1 MTTPANR
8 ILLGHISD
16 AQGIKGEVVVHTHTA
31 DPEAIGSYGPLA
43 DAEGKRTFN
52 LAVLRATKRG
62 VVCRI
67 AGVTDRTQ
75 AEALRGTELYVARG
89 QLPKPEE
96 NEFYHADLVGLQAV
110 DEGGQLV
117 GTVVAIQ
124 NFGADDLIEIRVAGS
139 NQTEFLPFTKRCVP
153 EIDIAGGRI
162 VIVPPIVD
170 ADDKTTD

>member
-1 MTTPANR
+1 M
-8 ILLGHISD
+8 
-16 AQGIKGEVVVHTHTA
+16 
-31 DPEAIGSYGPLA
+31 
-43 DAEGKRTFN
+43 
-52 LAVLRATKRG
+52 
-62 VVCRI
+62 
-67 AGVTDRTQ
+67 DRTQ

-89 QLPKPEE
+89 QLPEPEE

-153 EIDIAGGRI
+153 DDRHCRWQDRDRASDRGRRRQNNRLNIINFPLQFDRVEIPLFRRNGANAGPQRT
-162 VIVPPIVD
+162 VYW
-170 ADDKTTD
+170 